1 MGVKIK
7 PMKKPPHP
15 GLGVKV
21 DCLEPYGLSITEGAI
36 ILGVTRQTLSLLVN
50 EKTALSWNM
59 AIRLSKAFGSTPKGW
74 MGLQFQYDAAQ
85 ADERAKK
92 IKVKPYQGT
101 LEPAYQ

>member
-1 MGVKIK
+1 MAIKIK
-7 PMKKPPHP
+7 PMKNPPHP
-15 GLGVKV
+15 GSGVKV
-21 DCLEPYGLSITEGAI
+21 DCLEPYGLSITEGAK

-74 MGLQFQYDAAQ
+74 MELQFQYDTAQ

-92 IKVKPYQGT
+92 IKVKPYNGA